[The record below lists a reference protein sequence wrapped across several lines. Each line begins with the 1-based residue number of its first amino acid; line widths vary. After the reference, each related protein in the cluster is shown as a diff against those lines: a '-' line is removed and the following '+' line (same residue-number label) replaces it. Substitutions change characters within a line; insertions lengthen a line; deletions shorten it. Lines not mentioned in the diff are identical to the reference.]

1 MKTRSILMMVL
12 MCLAFNGENLAA
24 ETLTL
29 KYAHMNPPTSV
40 AGLQAT
46 MFAELVAAKT
56 GGAVKI
62 EVYPASQLGTTAE
75 MVEQVEAGVVAF
87 HHNTMAGIGSLYEP
101 LSALDTPYLYRDVA
115 HLSKATSV
123 DSTVIQ
129 KLNEEL
135 VKARGLRILYTF
147 YFGTRHLTANKAIRT
162 PADLSGVKIRAIPFP
177 IYMAAVEGMGATA
190 TPVDWA
196 EVPNA
201 LKSGL
206 VSGQENPFDTIYTA
220 KLYEIQSY
228 LMLTGHIMGA
238 ECIVVNDKVWQG
250 LTPAI
255 QAQITEAAR
264 EVSQKA
270 TQMTLD
276 GEASTLT
283 KLKEAGM
290 TVIGPEE
297 GLELNAFRTQT
308 DKLVTERFGTK
319 FGALYQEIRAIQ

>member
-1 MKTRSILMMVL
+1 MKNWAVVTMVFVG
-12 MCLAFNGENLAA
+12 LAFSASDLTAQ
-24 ETLTL
+24 TLTL
-29 KYAHMNPPTSV
+29 RYAHMNAPTSV

-62 EVYPASQLGTTAE
+62 EVYPASQLGTIAE

-101 LSALDTPYLYRDVA
+101 LSALDTPFLYRDVD
-115 HLSKATSV
+115 HLIKATTV
-123 DSTVIQ
+123 DSPVIQ
-129 KLNEEL
+129 KMNVEL
-135 VKARGLRILYTF
+135 IKARGLRIMYTF
-147 YFGTRHLTANKAIRT
+147 YFGTRHLTANKAVRT
-162 PADLSGVKIRAIPFP
+162 PADLSGVRIRAIPFP
-177 IYMAAVEGMGATA
+177 IYMTAVEGMGATA

-201 LKSGL
+201 LKGGL

-220 KLYEIQSY
+220 KLYEIQSH

-238 ECIVVNDKVWQG
+238 ECIVVNEKVWQG
-250 LTPAI
+250 LAPTI
-255 QAQITEAAR
+255 QAQIIEAAR

-276 GEASTLT
+276 GEASTLA

-297 GLELNAFRTQT
+297 GLDLNALRAQT
-308 DKLVTERFGTK
+308 EKLVTERFGTK
-319 FGALYQEIRAIQ
+319 FGALYEEIRAIQ